1 MSAQDM
7 RDMLGLTN
15 ADRQPQI
22 KKRKS
27 ESKQPGQYY
36 GDSQLGPELTL
47 CSGERYGS
55 GGGDAHGRARAA
67 SLDDPDAAKVQA
79 EAETIT

>member
-27 ESKQPGQYY
+27 ESKQPGQYDDE
-36 GDSQLGPELTL
+36 GQSGPELTL
-47 CSGERYGS
+47 CSGEGHGS
-55 GGGDAHGRARAA
+55 GGGDAHG
-67 SLDDPDAAKVQA
+67 
-79 EAETIT
+79 